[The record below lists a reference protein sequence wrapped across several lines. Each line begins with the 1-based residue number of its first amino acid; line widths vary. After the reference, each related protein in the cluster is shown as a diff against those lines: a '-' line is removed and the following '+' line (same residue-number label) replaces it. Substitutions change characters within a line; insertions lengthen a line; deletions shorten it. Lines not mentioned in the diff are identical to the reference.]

1 MDMNEAIE
9 EGVEIDAVQD
19 ETFAP
24 DDTQSYAFYPE
35 SEISVNDTYY
45 IDEYAVEEGVEVG
58 EEVGEYEVV
67 EEVVDSTLSFADYM
81 PTDDSLSEVSPEETL
96 SCSEYPEGE
105 PIEESPEG
113 EQYTEAV
120 PDAESD
126 EPISDSAAVSQIG
139 NNLRNSSTGE
149 IVRSG
154 SSLGSETNESLSAE
168 TESFYE
174 FVKEYLSSNDYSF
187 DDLYQETV
195 SLNENVVALNDNV
208 VIAAQNEA
216 LYFKYIIG
224 ASFAIFGAILVYVA
238 FSKFS

>member
-1 MDMNEAIE
+1 MDNFEAVE

-19 ETFAP
+19 ETFTP
-24 DDTQSYAFYPE
+24 DDSESYMDYPE
-35 SEISVNDTYY
+35 SVISLNETYY
-45 IDEYAVEEGVEVG
+45 SDEYAVEEGVEVG
-58 EEVGEYEVV
+58 EEVEEYEVV
-67 EEVVDSTLSFADYM
+67 EEVVDSTLSFAEYM
-81 PTDDSLSEVSPEETL
+81 PTDESLSEVTQEQTL
-96 SCSEYPEGE
+96 SFSEYPEGQ

-113 EQYTEAV
+113 DEYIEAV

-126 EPISDSAAVSQIG
+126 QPISDSAAVSQID

-174 FVKEYLSSNDYSF
+174 FVREYLSSNDYSI
-187 DDLYQETV
+187 DDLYHETV

-208 VIAAQNEA
+208 VIAAQNEG